1 MTIKMFDDF
10 LGNDLNEEIWF
21 PFYLPQWS
29 SRKNAVATYRIK
41 ESVLTLYIAD
51 DQKPW
56 CPEWNGDIRVSN
68 LQSGVFSGALGS
80 DKGQHH
86 FTGGLVVREQQE
98 NQIKFAFQFGYLEMR
113 AKCSISDENVAA
125 LWLIGTEEEKEQSAE
140 LCLFELKG
148 SNVKEHSAI
157 IGFGIHPFNDP
168 KLEDCFYEKEFDVDV
183 REWNT
188 YALDWQQSKV
198 DFYINGELVQTIFQ
212 SPQYPMQFMLN
223 LYDLKN
229 IKNEANHFDI
239 DYIKVQDR
247 NEANIVAE

>member
-80 DKGQHH
+80 DNRHK
-86 FTGGLVVREQQE
+86 TARE
-98 NQIKFAFQFGYLEMR
+98 
-113 AKCSISDENVAA
+113 SS
-125 LWLIGTEEEKEQSAE
+125 
-140 LCLFELKG
+140 
-148 SNVKEHSAI
+148 
-157 IGFGIHPFNDP
+157 
-168 KLEDCFYEKEFDVDV
+168 
-183 REWNT
+183 
-188 YALDWQQSKV
+188 
-198 DFYINGELVQTIFQ
+198 
-212 SPQYPMQFMLN
+212 YP
-223 LYDLKN
+223 
-229 IKNEANHFDI
+229 
-239 DYIKVQDR
+239 
-247 NEANIVAE
+247 